1 MTTSIYKSDGSM
13 RAQDAPARQPEAASE
28 AQQRFKQ
35 LLAELKGRSQRAKT
49 AEEDAATERPDCPP
63 GAPAFPLPVHPGQI
77 GAAELH
83 RAEGARSVTGVSA
96 PGNALQAD
104 ISAVLHALTE
114 AVCSPAAPADSQ
126 PTVNSESVSL
136 RVEVLSGGPLTG
148 AQMIVAASQG
158 KVKMTVRVANH
169 EQRTALESIRGA
181 VASKV
186 RSLDQFEIQSEP
198 ESDVNV

>member
-49 AEEDAATERPDCPP
+49 AE
-63 GAPAFPLPVHPGQI
+63 
-77 GAAELH
+77 ELH

>member
-63 GAPAFPLPVHPGQI
+63 G
-77 GAAELH
+77 
-83 RAEGARSVTGVSA
+83 
-96 PGNALQAD
+96 
-104 ISAVLHALTE
+104 
-114 AVCSPAAPADSQ
+114 APADSQ